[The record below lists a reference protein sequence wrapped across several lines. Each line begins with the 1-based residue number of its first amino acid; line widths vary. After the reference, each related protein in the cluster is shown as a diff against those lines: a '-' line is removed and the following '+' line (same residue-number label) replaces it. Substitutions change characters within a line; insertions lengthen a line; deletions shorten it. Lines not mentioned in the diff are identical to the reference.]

1 MNKYYTRVIYVN
13 KCWNFYCIMFRY
25 RMVHGKILVHRN
37 LKELFVEI
45 KLFMHVPILLIFL
58 LLIYA

>member
-1 MNKYYTRVIYVN
+1 
-13 KCWNFYCIMFRY
+13 
-25 RMVHGKILVHRN
+25 MVHGKILVHRN